1 MDRDCSVPGHKRD
14 PIHERLIGRIQM
26 LPLFA
31 WNGFR
36 KQDPGVQAARPVGIS
51 H

>member
-1 MDRDCSVPGHKRD
+1 MSRDCSVPGQSGE
-14 PIHERLIGRIQM
+14 PIYERLTGRIQM
-26 LPLFA
+26 LLLFA

-36 KQDPGVQAARPVGIS
+36 KQVPGVHAAWPGGIL